1 VYFVKLDPIGSG
13 NAVPM
18 PARGPV
24 NSGDCNMF
32 YDAMAQAIEATY
44 PNQREGLDQMSRDV
58 WRAHGAGQLSD
69 DQAQQLAER
78 IQKRRP
84 AGAGAGA
91 GALKA
96 IGGPLGAPK
105 RYRIQRSPEQRS
117 PDRQA
122 SIEKRYRLAMSGHI
136 PGRLNRYTISELAV
150 LKILSDEWLAHGVC
164 DLSLNEMGARA
175 GVCRSVAQR
184 TVQLAEDDGL
194 VRVQNRPRSGRKH
207 LPNLVWIIRAE
218 WIDWLLKGNR
228 KAQAARSC
236 ERAKPNFAAARQV
249 LSSPPRSQI
258 LQKRIE
264 RRVGNSVKKKE

>member
-1 VYFVKLDPIGSG
+1 
-13 NAVPM
+13 
-18 PARGPV
+18 
-24 NSGDCNMF
+24 MF
-32 YDAMAQAIEATY
+32 TEALTAAITSAS
-44 PNQREGLDQMSRDV
+44 PNQLDQLSREI
-58 WRAHGAGQLSD
+58 WRAHGAGHIGD
-69 DQAQQLAER
+69 DKAQELAER

-84 AGAGAGA
+84 AAA
-91 GALKA
+91 GALFQA
-96 IGGPLGAPK
+96 AGTLTASA
-105 RYRIQRSPEQRS
+105 RNRIQRSPEQRS

-164 DLSLNEMGARA
+164 DLSLNELGARA

-184 TVQLAEDDGL
+184 TVHIAEADGL
-194 VRVQNRPRSGRKH
+194 IRIQNRPRSGRKH

-228 KAQAARSC
+228 KAHAARSC

-249 LSSPPRSQI
+249 LPSPPRSQV

-264 RRVGNSVKKKE
+264 RRMGNSVKKIE

>member
-1 VYFVKLDPIGSG
+1 
-13 NAVPM
+13 
-18 PARGPV
+18 
-24 NSGDCNMF
+24 MF
-32 YDAMAQAIEATY
+32 YDAMAEAIEATY
-44 PNQREGLDQMSRDV
+44 PNQREGLDHLSRDV

-69 DQAQQLAER
+69 DQAQDLAEQ
-78 IQKRRP
+78 IQRRRP
-84 AGAGAGA
+84 A
-91 GALKA
+91 ALKA
-96 IGGPLGAPK
+96 VGGPLVAPA

-164 DLSLNEMGARA
+164 DISLNELGARA

-228 KAQAARSC
+228 KAHAARSC

-249 LSSPPRSQI
+249 LSSPPRSQV
-258 LQKRIE
+258 LQKRIQ
-264 RRVGNSVKKKE
+264 RRVGNSVKKTE